1 MEKTIIIHK
10 FSFLSFLTFIFIT
23 FSLRSAWF
31 TKKPL

>member
-1 MEKTIIIHK
+1 MEKTFIIHK
-10 FSFLSFLTFIFIT
+10 FSLLPFLTIIFIT